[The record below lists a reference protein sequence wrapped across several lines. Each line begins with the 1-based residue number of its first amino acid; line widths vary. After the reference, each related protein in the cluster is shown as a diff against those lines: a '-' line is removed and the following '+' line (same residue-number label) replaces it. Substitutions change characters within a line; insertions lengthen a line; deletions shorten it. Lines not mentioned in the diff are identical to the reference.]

1 MVGPVADATARTLL
15 CLERGSVHLFLKGLQ
30 PVAKGIMVV
39 ESEPADPDAEDEYDQ
54 WYREVHIPE
63 LLAVPG
69 FAAARRYR
77 IRKDLGRGES
87 DKPRYLTVYDLEA
100 DDLAAPLNA
109 MRERPRPSGPT
120 PPLSPST
127 IVTDYELVE

>member
-1 MVGPVADATARTLL
+1 M
-15 CLERGSVHLFLKGLQ
+15 Q

-39 ESEPADPDAEDEYDQ
+39 ESEPVDPDTEAEYDR

-69 FAAARRYR
+69 FAGARRYR
-77 IRKDLGRGES
+77 IRKDLGQGES
-87 DKPRYLTVYDLEA
+87 SKPRYLAVYDLEA
-100 DDLAAPLNA
+100 TDLAEPLKA
-109 MRERPRPSGPT
+109 MRARPRKPG

-127 IVTDYELVE
+127 VVTVYELVE

>member
-1 MVGPVADATARTLL
+1 VPWREGAFTYF
-15 CLERGSVHLFLKGLQ
+15 LEGLS

-39 ESEPADPDAEDEYDQ
+39 ESEPVDPGAEAEYDR

-69 FAAARRYR
+69 FSGARRYR
-77 IRKDLGRGES
+77 VREDLGQGENR
-87 DKPRYLTVYDLEA
+87 KPRYLTVYELDA
-100 DDLAAPLNA
+100 DDLAVPLNA
-109 MRERPRPSGPT
+109 MRNRPRPPGPT

-127 IVTDYELVE
+127 VVTVYEVVE

>member
-1 MVGPVADATARTLL
+1 MREVPT
-15 CLERGSVHLFLKGLQ
+15 ERVRRVWSSRVT
-30 PVAKGIMVV
+30 KGIMVV
-39 ESEPADPDAEDEYDQ
+39 ESEPADPSAEEEYDR

-69 FAAARRYR
+69 FSAARRYR
-77 IRKDLGRGES
+77 VRKDLGHGETT
-87 DKPRYLTVYDLEA
+87 KQRYLTVYDLEA

-109 MRERPRPSGPT
+109 MRSRPRPSGST

-127 IVTDYELVE
+127 VVTVYELVE